1 MEPPPTPKTYYHMS
15 GKPHVPGDIICA
27 NRQEKLPPE
36 FEEPLEA
43 SRPPTSLP
51 RRDFVYTV
59 RTRSLTGAGIVS
71 TKYIYRVE
79 PAGKDQRPQVQDL
92 AWIGPMQLA
101 RLKQKY
107 GHKYLE
113 AGKFPEWTDELVKR
127 CCNRSWS
134 GAPADDDLVGE
145 YLFPCVRVVEIISD
159 QLVDP
164 KSTKTGWPPP
174 KSI

>member
-51 RRDFVYTV
+51 RRDFVYT
-59 RTRSLTGAGIVS
+59 RPNTIFNRCGIVAP
-71 TKYIYRVE
+71 KYIYRVE

-127 CCNRSWS
+127 CCNGYWS
-134 GAPADDDLVGE
+134 GAPADDDLVWE